1 MISSKN
7 LADAIYNISLDHTQ
21 SDTVLIDAILSY
33 VKKYK
38 LESLLPKTLIYLE
51 DKVNKDLDWNT
62 LSILSKTEINKEVSG
77 SIAQKIKAEEAKK
90 INIRLDENLIGGFM
104 ATYKGIIY
112 DASIKNQLQLLRNS
126 LTK

>member
-7 LADAIYNISLDHTQ
+7 LADAIYSISLDHKK
-21 SDTVLIDAILSY
+21 DDAILIDAIISY

-38 LESLLPKTLIYLE
+38 LESLLPKALIYLE
-51 DKVNKDLDWNT
+51 DKASKELGWNT
-62 LSILSKTEINKEVSG
+62 LSILSRINIDKVTSD
-77 SIAQKIKAEEAKK
+77 SIVKKIKADGAK
-90 INIRLDENLIGGFM
+90 NIKNGIDESLIGVFT
-104 ATYKGIIY
+104 ATYKGVIY